1 MFTYQLVFD
10 IQIYKWNNT
19 NSNIHFELQDNLIQ
33 C

>member
-10 IQIYKWNNT
+10 TQTYKWNNT
-19 NSNIHFELQDNLIQ
+19 NFNIHFELQDNLIQ